1 MVVGACRDDAGELLS
16 KIAFAWVLGRKGSIS
31 REPGENE
38 ATFAARVEHRA
49 NALAAGFSN
58 ESHRS

>member
-31 REPGENE
+31 REPGEDE
-38 ATFAARVEHRA
+38 AAFGARVEHLAQGQRA
-49 NALAAGFSN
+49 VGLAF
-58 ESHRS
+58 